1 MTQPTGQNDNIGD
14 SQTEHEPQERLV
26 HIHIEQDPLKSVTPE
41 RQHEQN
47 VAIYDLLDE
56 NSFAVIDQTGPYH
69 LYLKTDLRHIYFDV
83 RDSREDALSGFVM
96 ALGPFRRIMREYHLV
111 CTSYYEAIRTKSP
124 SQIQAIDM
132 GRRGLHNEGSDLL
145 MQRLENYVALDNAT
159 SRRLFTLIYVMT
171 SRGER

>member
-1 MTQPTGQNDNIGD
+1 MTHPSRQNDNAGD
-14 SQTEHEPQERLV
+14 GRADSSDAGRLV
-26 HIHIEQDPLKSVTPE
+26 QIHIEQDPLKRVSPE

-56 NSFAVIDQTGPYH
+56 NSFEVKSQSGPYH
-69 LYLKTDLRHIYFDV
+69 LYLKTDLRHVYFDV
-83 RDSREDALSGFVM
+83 RDSQEVALSGFVM
-96 ALGPFRRIMREYHLV
+96 ALGPFRRIMRDYHMV

-132 GRRGLHNEGSDLL
+132 GRRGLHNEGSELL
-145 MQRLENYVALDNAT
+145 MQRLENYVQVDNAT

>member
-1 MTQPTGQNDNIGD
+1 MTHPSGQNDNTGGD
-14 SQTEHEPQERLV
+14 LADSLENEHLV
-26 HIHIEQDPLKSVTPE
+26 HIHIEQDPLKPISQE

-56 NSFAVIDQTGPYH
+56 NSFAVKNQSGPYH

-83 RDSREDALSGFVM
+83 RDSKEAVLSGFVM
-96 ALGPFRRIMREYHLV
+96 ALGPFRRIIRDYHTV

-132 GRRGLHNEGSDLL
+132 GRRALHNEGADILRS
-145 MQRLENYVALDNAT
+145 RLDGRVATDEMT
-159 SRRLFTLIYVMT
+159 SRRLFTLICVLQA
-171 SRGER
+171 R

>member
-1 MTQPTGQNDNIGD
+1 MASSSGPKDTDQTSAKEQDN
-14 SQTEHEPQERLV
+14 TERLV
-26 HIHIEQDPLKSVTPE
+26 HIHIEQDPQKPVRPE

-56 NSFAVIDQTGPYH
+56 NSFAINGQIGPYQ
-69 LYLKTDLRHIYFDV
+69 LYLKTDLRHVHFDV
-83 RDSREDALSGFVM
+83 RDGTDIPLSGFIM
-96 ALGPFRRIMREYHLV
+96 ALGPFRRIIREYHIV

-145 MQRLENYVALDNAT
+145 MQRLINYVHIDSPTA
-159 SRRLFTLIYVMT
+159 RRLFTLIYVMT

>member
-1 MTQPTGQNDNIGD
+1 MTHPSGQNDNAGGD
-14 SQTEHEPQERLV
+14 LADSLENEHLV
-26 HIHIEQDPLKSVTPE
+26 HIYIEQDPLKRVSQE

-56 NSFAVIDQTGPYH
+56 NSFKLKSQSGPYH
-69 LYLKTDLRHIYFDV
+69 LHLKTDLRHIYFDV
-83 RDSREDALSGFVM
+83 RDSQEAELSGFFM
-96 ALGPFRRIMREYHLV
+96 ALGPFRRIMRDYHMV

-145 MQRLENYVALDNAT
+145 IQRLENYVQLDNAT
-159 SRRLFTLIYVMT
+159 ARRLFTLIYVMT

>member
-1 MTQPTGQNDNIGD
+1 MTYPYGQNDNAGD
-14 SQTEHEPQERLV
+14 GRVDSSDAGRLV
-26 HIHIEQDPLKSVTPE
+26 QIYIEQDPLKRVSPE

-56 NSFAVIDQTGPYH
+56 NSFEVKSQSGPYN
-69 LYLKTDLRHIYFDV
+69 LYLKTDLRHVYFDV
-83 RDSREDALSGFVM
+83 RDNQEVALSGFVM
-96 ALGPFRRIMREYHLV
+96 ALGPFRRIIRDYHMV

-132 GRRGLHNEGSDLL
+132 GRRGLHDEGSELL
-145 MQRLENYVALDNAT
+145 MQRLENYVQVDNAT